1 LKRDLLDIG
10 HWKERPIRYWQKR
23 PIRYWQKEEKEVDH
37 CLVGWGLGV
46 WGFGAGVGGL
56 GLGFRVE
63 LVYECTEREKRLPF
77 LPIILAKE
85 TYNIDKRDL

>member
-1 LKRDLLDIG
+1 M
-10 HWKERPIRYWQKR
+10 
-23 PIRYWQKEEKEVDH
+23 
-37 CLVGWGLGV
+37 GWGLGV